1 MNRLRLIWRAV
12 SLSPRARRG
21 RFAAPMIAATPA
33 PVAGFALGPLT
44 AGAPTVR
51 LGFRTIRAHD
61 TVGAAAAG
69 AIICGIIVLLQCDRR
84 RVRHIAAVGVCA
96 MIAVALTSRAALS
109 PRTFPVGD

>member
-12 SLSPRARRG
+12 SLSPRARRV
-21 RFAAPMIAATPA
+21 RFAASMIAATLA
-33 PVAGFALGPLT
+33 TVDAIALGLLI
-44 AGAPTVR
+44 AGAPNVS

-96 MIAVALTSRAALS
+96 MIA
-109 PRTFPVGD
+109 